1 MNPAPSASAAAY
13 TTAPIGRTMLRTAAA
28 MLAGTLALSG
38 YNIVDT
44 YFVGRLGT
52 IPLAAMGFT
61 FPVVMLFGCVFR
73 GIATG
78 IMTTSAQA
86 LGAGD
91 RPRAANIIS
100 VGLLLVVL
108 VSAAIAAV
116 GMATARPLFELCG
129 ASGEVLPEVIGY
141 MDIWYFGC
149 VTSALCMT
157 GNDLLIA
164 SGHARTTATMMVL
177 GLVVNAL
184 LDPPF
189 IFGFASLPPL
199 GIRGA
204 ALATILS
211 QALSTLA
218 VLSLLRFRH
227 RLIVVPRLSLRNIRG
242 IVLLVARY
250 AIPGTLGMV
259 AMPLGSAVLTWITSR
274 FGDAA
279 VAAVA
284 ASGRLEMLAFTFPMA
299 LGMSIVPMVAQNY
312 GARLHDRIRTCFR
325 FSTGFAFFYL
335 LAMAVLFTAAAPWL
349 VRPFSDDP
357 EVRRIMILC
366 LRIVSW
372 AFPAQEIH
380 RFCGF
385 FQLGTGHPTIAAWLN
400 AGRILFLLLPFSF
413 LALLT
418 HRLPALFAAR
428 TCADILACLIAL
440 YLARRLLSR
449 LSP

>member
-1 MNPAPSASAAAY
+1 MNASPATDAPY

-38 YNIVDT
+38 YNVVDT

-108 VSAAIAAV
+108 VSAAIAAA

-129 ASGEVLPEVIGY
+129 ASGEVLPEVTGY
-141 MDIWYFGC
+141 MDVWYFGC
-149 VTSALCMT
+149 VTASLSMT

-177 GLVVNAL
+177 GLVLNAL
-184 LDPPF
+184 LDPLF
-189 IFGFASLPPL
+189 IFGLGSLPPL

-204 ALATILS
+204 ALATVLS
-211 QALSTLA
+211 QAVSTLA

-227 RLIVVPRLSLRNIRG
+227 RLVVLPRLSFRSVRA
-242 IVLLVARY
+242 IVALVARY
-250 AIPGTLGMV
+250 AIPGTLGMIT
-259 AMPLGSAVLTWITSR
+259 MPLGSAVLTWITAR

-284 ASGRLEMLAFTFPMA
+284 AAGRLEMLAFTFPMA

-335 LAMAVLFTAAAPWL
+335 LGMAVIFTATAPWI

-357 EVRRIMILC
+357 EVRRIMVLC

-413 LALLT
+413 LALLS

-428 TCADILACLIAL
+428 TCADVLACLIAL
-440 YLARRLLSR
+440 LLARRLLSR
-449 LSP
+449 LRP

>member
-1 MNPAPSASAAAY
+1 MSPPSATDAAY

-38 YNIVDT
+38 YNVVDT

-52 IPLAAMGFT
+52 VPLAAMGFT

-73 GIATG
+73 GLATG

-100 VGLLLVVL
+100 LGILLVTL
-108 VSAAIAAV
+108 VSFAIAAA
-116 GMATARPLFELCG
+116 GMATARPLFALCG
-129 ASGEVLPEVIGY
+129 ASGDVLPEVVGY
-141 MDIWYFGC
+141 MDVWYFGC
-149 VTSALCMT
+149 LTASLSMT

-164 SGHARTTATMMVL
+164 SGHARTTASMMVL
-177 GLVVNAL
+177 GLLLNAV
-184 LDPPF
+184 LDPLL
-189 IFGFASLPPL
+189 IF

-204 ALATILS
+204 ALATVLA
-211 QALSTLA
+211 QAVSALA

-227 RLIVVPRLSLRNIRG
+227 RLVVIPRLSFRSARS
-242 IVLLVARY
+242 IVALIARY
-250 AIPGTLGMV
+250 AVPGTLGMV
-259 AMPLGSAVLTWITSR
+259 TMPLGSAVLTWITAR

-284 ASGRLEMLAFTFPMA
+284 AAGRLEGLAFTFPMA

-335 LAMAVLFTAAAPWL
+335 LAMAALFTFAAPWF

-357 EVRRIMILC
+357 EVRRIMVLC

-372 AFPAQEIH
+372 AFPAQEVH

-385 FQLGTGHPTIAAWLN
+385 FHLGTGHPAIAAWLN

-418 HRLPALFAAR
+418 HRLPCLFAAR
-428 TCADILACLIAL
+428 TLADVLACLVAL
-440 YLARRLLSR
+440 LLARRLLSR
-449 LSP
+449 LPS